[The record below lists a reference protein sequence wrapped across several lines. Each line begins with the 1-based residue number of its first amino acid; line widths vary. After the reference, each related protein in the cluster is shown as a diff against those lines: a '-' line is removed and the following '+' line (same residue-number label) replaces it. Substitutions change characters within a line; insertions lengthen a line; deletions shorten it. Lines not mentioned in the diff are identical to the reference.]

1 MQGAALLRV
10 RQRLVGAGLRLWSEG
25 AMVQVGARVAALVGT
40 GRGSGCG
47 DQRRQG
53 QWRLGWLKASLWEGE
68 YEMTK

>member
-1 MQGAALLRV
+1 MVGGCYGA
-10 RQRLVGAGLRLWSEG
+10 SE
-25 AMVQVGARVAALVGT
+25 ARVAALVGT

-53 QWRLGWLKASLWEGE
+53 QWRLGWLKVSLWEGE